1 MSILAQI
8 VIALAIFTGGLA
20 TGIKWH
26 AGQDARAE
34 LKARELREADARQQ
48 RALGDRKATE
58 HLNTVARLATQLG
71 DAREHIAT
79 LSDSQCLDADTV
91 RVLNAIGADGVR
103 AAAGQPAGTP
113 PAAAAGTGLRFST
126 ERDAAGAIAQ
136 CRAAYAKVAS
146 QLNQILDI
154 EDARHGE
161 GVSRPATAQPLSRG
175 EP

>member
-8 VIALAIFTGGLA
+8 IIALAIFAAGTA

-34 LKARELREADARQQ
+34 LAARELREADARQQ

-58 HLNTVARLATQLG
+58 HLTTVARLATQLG
-71 DAREHIAT
+71 DAREHIAS
-79 LSDSQCLDADTV
+79 LSDDQCLDADTV
-91 RVLNAIGADGVR
+91 RVLNAIGADSVR
-103 AAAGQPAGTP
+103 AAAGESAGA
-113 PAAAAGTGLRFST
+113 PAAAATGTGLRFST
-126 ERDAAGAIAQ
+126 EQDTASTIAQ

-154 EDARHGE
+154 EDARHP
-161 GVSRPATAQPLSRG
+161 PAVAR
-175 EP
+175 